1 MSSLNIP
8 NALTNGST
16 ADAVEVQQNFDAIE
30 THTNTEMINRDGSV
44 AMTAQLLLS
53 GAPTSDL
60 GAATKAYAD
69 GVLTTN
75 TVQTSFIQDDAVTLA
90 KLASEVFTFLP
101 KGVVAHTSRTT
112 NQSFGTTPTTL
123 MSLTFTAEADRCYK
137 ISTYVHYDLAWP
149 GSASQWQ
156 YRTKFEI
163 DGVQVQFADLQ
174 VFAESVAATEYI
186 EYLASGLSAG
196 SHTLVCYG
204 WVAGS
209 GATSGQAFG
218 SSTQPMQLSIEDIG
232 PDPNA

>member
-90 KLASEVFTFLP
+90 KLASEVFAFLP

-112 NQSFGTTPTTL
+112 NQGLGTTPTTL

-204 WVAGS
+204 WVAGA
-209 GATSGQAFG
+209 GATSGTAFG